1 MLQMSD
7 CASLYA
13 AVPSNFLQMRSLI
26 GQNCHFLHFSLLFP
40 LKSFSLLFWASQNV
54 TASMLLLCYYTGNE
68 IYSWKSLNPKGDI
81 HLHESTQLE
90 RKTWLNLSSLV
101 QKRTE
106 SCDSIVSVTVFKLH
120 QFLNCHISLHFLSK
134 GLIHEV

>member
-1 MLQMSD
+1 MPAFIQLFP
-7 CASLYA
+7 A
-13 AVPSNFLQMRSLI
+13 PSPQIRSLNRSELSLSALFSI
-26 GQNCHFLHFSLLFP
+26 LSPLKNFSLL
-40 LKSFSLLFWASQNV
+40 SWASENV
-54 TASMLLLCYYTGNE
+54 TASVLLLCYYTGSE
-68 IYSWKSLNPKGDI
+68 IYSWKSLNPKGGI